1 MARDHALSYC
11 AGEVSRHD
19 PERFLTALFAPDR
32 CRESLLAL
40 YAFNLEIAKIREVVS
55 EPMLGEIRLQWWR
68 EAIEEIYEGT
78 PRRHAVVEALADA
91 VRSAD
96 LPREPFDRLIDARAM
111 DLAEDPPAT
120 LDMLE
125 RYAADTSSVLQ
136 HMVLR
141 VLGVE
146 DGGAED
152 GASRDAA
159 GKIGVAW
166 ALIGLIRAMGFHVRK
181 KRVYL
186 PAELIERHGIV
197 RLDLME
203 LRRSDALC
211 GAVRELSE
219 RASALLAEARLRRRE
234 IPRAALPALLTAPL
248 SDSHL
253 RRIARAGFDP
263 FAPAIVEPLRFPGLR
278 LAWNSLRGRY

>member
-1 MARDHALSYC
+1 MARNHALSYC
-11 AGEVSRHD
+11 ADEVRRHD
-19 PERFLTALFAPDR
+19 PERFLTVLFAPER
-32 CRESLLAL
+32 HRESLFAL
-40 YAFNLEIAKIREVVS
+40 YAFNLEVAKIREVVS

-68 EAIEEIYEGT
+68 EAIAEIYAAT

-96 LPREPFDRLIDARAM
+96 LPRDPFERLIDARAR
-111 DLAEDPPAT
+111 DLDEEPPAT
-120 LDMLE
+120 LAVLE
-125 RYAADTSSVLQ
+125 RYAADTSSILQ
-136 HMVLR
+136 HQALR
-141 VLGVE
+141 ILGA
-146 DGGAED
+146 DGEASGA
-152 GASRDAA
+152 AA

-166 ALIGLIRAMGFHVRK
+166 ALVGLVRAMGFHVRK

-186 PAELIERHGIV
+186 PADLIERHGIV
-197 RLDLME
+197 RRDLME

-211 GAVRELSE
+211 TAVKEISE
-219 RASALLAEARLRRRE
+219 RASALLAEARQKRRE

-263 FAPAIVEPLRFPGLR
+263 FAPEIVEPLRFPGLK
-278 LAWNSLRGRY
+278 LAWSSLRGRY